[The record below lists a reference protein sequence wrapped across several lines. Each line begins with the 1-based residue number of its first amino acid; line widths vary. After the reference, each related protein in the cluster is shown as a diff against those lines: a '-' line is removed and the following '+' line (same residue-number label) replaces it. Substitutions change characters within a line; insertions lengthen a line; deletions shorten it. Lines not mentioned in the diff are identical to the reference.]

1 MAEAKTSKWFWVLV
15 SIVLACIGLVV
26 IAYMTTFFETVK
38 GGLVTFG
45 ISFLVG
51 MGGAGVY
58 LALLLMTEKN
68 LTVLENGLVKDLNL
82 MSLLFVMSGG
92 FVAAITQTTSGLFTT
107 NNLQAVF
114 MVGFGWQGAL
124 TGVASSSTRVKL
136 SDELQQTRLNATEG
150 IEIALKAKDIKITQL
165 TDALRKISEEQ
176 MKGAVS

>member
-1 MAEAKTSKWFWVLV
+1 
-15 SIVLACIGLVV
+15 
-26 IAYMTTFFETVK
+26 
-38 GGLVTFG
+38 
-45 ISFLVG
+45 
-51 MGGAGVY
+51 
-58 LALLLMTEKN
+58 
-68 LTVLENGLVKDLNL
+68 
-82 MSLLFVMSGG
+82 MSGG

-124 TGVASSSTRVKL
+124 TGVAGSSTRVKL

-165 TDALRKISEEQ
+165 TDALRKISEEK

>member
-1 MAEAKTSKWFWVLV
+1 M
-15 SIVLACIGLVV
+15 
-26 IAYMTTFFETVK
+26 
-38 GGLVTFG
+38 
-45 ISFLVG
+45 
-51 MGGAGVY
+51 
-58 LALLLMTEKN
+58 LLMTEKN

-165 TDALRKISEEQ
+165 TDALRKISEEK